1 MADVCVCHFF
11 LSMAITSLAITN
23 FRNLVGGSI
32 TFGPRV
38 NVFYGANGSGKTNL
52 LEAIFTVCLGR
63 SQRGAADAV
72 LVNEQA
78 EHYRLEGS
86 LATSSGQRTA
96 AVAYQRG
103 GRKRITIDSAPAR
116 ASELFE
122 LHNLVAA
129 GPEDSEILSG
139 PPSARRLFLD
149 LYLSQLTTTYLAD
162 LTDYQKALAQKN
174 AALKREMDPTPFD
187 PLLVKYGTRIMLQ
200 RGAFLSDLASVAG
213 QAYERISGG
222 EKLLVEYEPRVPF
235 NVSENDDRLAMVAF
249 EAALAKNAARE
260 QAAQLCLVG
269 PHRDEINFAI
279 CDLPARTHGSQGQW
293 RAAAVALKLAVYE
306 MLKAKRG
313 EPPLLLLD
321 EIFAELDPGRT
332 NRLVESFG
340 DVSQLF
346 LTTASEPPD
355 MLMAEARRFRVS
367 GGTMNEE

>member
-1 MADVCVCHFF
+1 
-11 LSMAITSLAITN
+11 MAITSLAITN
-23 FRNLVGGSI
+23 FRNLIEGKVA
-32 TFGPRV
+32 FGPRV

-72 LVNEQA
+72 LVNERA

-86 LATSSGQRTA
+86 LATPVGQRTV

-103 GRKRITIDSAPAR
+103 GRKKFTLDSAPAR

-149 LYLSQLTTTYLAD
+149 LYLSQLTATYLAD

-174 AALKREMDPTPFD
+174 AALKKEMDPSPFD
-187 PLLVKYGTRIMLQ
+187 PLLVKYGARIMV
-200 RGAFLSDLASVAG
+200 RRAVFLGELSTLSG
-213 QAYERISGG
+213 KAYERISGG
-222 EKLLVEYEPRVPF
+222 EKLLVEYDPRVPF
-235 NVSENDDRLAMVAF
+235 NVSEADERDATAAF
-249 EAALAKNAARE
+249 ETALDRQGERE
-260 QAAQLCLVG
+260 RAAQLCLVG
-269 PHRDEINFAI
+269 PHRDEINFTI
-279 CDLPARTHGSQGQW
+279 CGFPARTHGSQGQW
-293 RAAAVALKLAVYE
+293 RTAAVALKLAVYE
-306 MLKAKRG
+306 TLRAKRG
-313 EPPLLLLD
+313 VPPILLLD

-332 NRLVESFG
+332 GRLVESFG

-346 LTTASEPPD
+346 LTTADEPPD
-355 MLMAEARRFRVS
+355 ILMSEARRFRIS
-367 GGTMNEE
+367 GGQVSEE